1 MKFFSAIFTSLIFSL
16 NLYSQPKTY
25 SEAMNE
31 ISWTI
36 WEISQTKKELK
47 KHVEEQ
53 VSNLDT
59 LNKIKQIHTKLVEMQ
74 QRENIQT
81 AVKIADLGISALGIV
96 TGGISI
102 AAKEGGKEALKW
114 YFAKEITKE
123 VAKEAVGI
131 PGYSDITGSG
141 VFIFNKAD
149 ENQIKSQVSKES
161 AQIFKR
167 VQDILNNPD
176 TSYRDK
182 AREIFQLTLEMEEKV
197 DTKQNQ
203 IKGIANLLEEKN
215 KKIEELKK
223 IAQKLKEDE
232 KKKEEETKKEIK
244 QVEYKPNITAQ
255 PKTPQITAQTN
266 PNDSSE
272 EKRKKMQEAIDKY
285 VNSLSINISKDDGK
299 ICNELRTIKA
309 QIDAKGYD
317 PKSYWENLDYLKA
330 QLDTADTYAKA
341 ESVEIESKN
350 MYESLVKQK
359 KDYQRTKEEI
369 KNKIEPVVK
378 NIVENIEL
386 WKNIYSKY
394 TSLGYY
400 VSKPQNIDELFGYN
414 TCYIKEMS
422 NIETFLSSTNGLEG
436 FFSTVESD
444 ARTRKNTIYKMV
456 LDYAKKLESKIE
468 DFKSKKPI
476 YEKEISDIFQK
487 TSNDVDKISSLRHQI
502 KIEFSF
508 NGSKSLKNLNSK
520 VSEASTIYSNIAQKY
535 LEIAQKYNEI
545 TKLPSEIY
553 EMKSTPLYSEMSY
566 ISYQAQD
573 QSHKNTMLPIY
584 KKIQD
589 TEISLNLG
597 YYNFDETMDIL
608 SKNIISA
615 KKALEYL
622 ETQKNKIVQI
632 YSNSISE
639 FKQSSQRDF
648 SSFYTNPKKLSE
660 EISKLDLI
668 YDKANQKENEII
680 SEIVSKKFFAEL
692 GEDEPTLKGIGFNEI
707 DIEKKR
713 AELQKTISE
722 FWSSPK
728 GMEIKMI
735 LPSSQNN
742 ALPSQAVDTIKNNY
756 IKKLYDDLKSGYET
770 KSISK
775 IISLLDSSW
784 ASPEGE
790 GIEELREHLTNIFK
804 VFNEI
809 KFNITNLQVNQNPDG
824 TFTAHYSLE
833 MISKIY
839 SKNIKRVENST
850 VSEKIKIEDGKAKII
865 KTETGNYWLIK

>member
-223 IAQKLKEDE
+223 TAEKLKEEE
-232 KKKEEETKKEIK
+232 KKKEEQVKKEIK
-244 QVEYKPNITAQ
+244 TIEYKPNITPQ
-255 PKTPQITAQTN
+255 SKTPQITAQTN

-341 ESVEIESKN
+341 ESVEIGTKN

-369 KNKIEPVVK
+369 KNKIEPEVK

-436 FFSTVESD
+436 FFSTLESS

-456 LDYAKKLESKIE
+456 LDYATKLASKIE

-476 YEKEISDIFQK
+476 YEKDISDIFQK

-545 TKLPSEIY
+545 TKLPSEIS

-597 YYNFDETMDIL
+597 YYNFNETMDIL
-608 SKNIISA
+608 SKNISSA

-639 FKQSSQRDF
+639 FKQSSQMDF

-735 LPSSQNN
+735 LSSSQNN
-742 ALPSQAVDTIKNNY
+742 DLPSQAVDTIKNNY

-865 KTETGNYWLIK
+865 KTETGSYWLVK